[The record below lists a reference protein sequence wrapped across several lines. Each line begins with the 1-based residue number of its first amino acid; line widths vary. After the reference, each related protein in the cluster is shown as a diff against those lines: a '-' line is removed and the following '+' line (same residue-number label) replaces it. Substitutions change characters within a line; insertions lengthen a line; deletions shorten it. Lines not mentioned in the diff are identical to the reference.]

1 MPSGPMTFGISGD
14 VARTERLKTGA
25 SLSLEEILIS
35 ARRVFRPTVPRPTGR
50 NPRSQKFSHTPGL
63 DII

>member
-35 ARRVFRPTVPRPTGR
+35 ARRVFRPPFLAPLGEIPARKNFPTH
-50 NPRSQKFSHTPGL
+50 PAW
-63 DII
+63 I